1 MLAIPLLSI
10 MFVAPAELPPQE
22 QAGIYAALG
31 EAHLERAAL
40 PGEQQ
45 LDEFDGAHKN
55 FDLAYLTVFEPA
67 HLCRALQV
75 ADLVL
80 ATVTFTDPQPRLS
93 WEEVQRDDIKR
104 LREDAAQT
112 GRANCR
118 HDAHGKPARPRVA
131 VLTDDDF
138 PPPMAPRT
146 SSPADSSERLA
157 IDLPEPRPRQPRRWN
172 IQTAAGAIFTGAGV
186 GLVGVLAGAIGF
198 QARNAAKMRDLE
210 DNAVVAGELTDA
222 EWDLAAKIRAD
233 SLQTRNVAIG
243 VGVAGAASLATGV
256 ALLATRKKGPR
267 AVALMP
273 YGGPLGGGAVLRL
286 RF

>member
-10 MFVAPAELPPQE
+10 MFVAPAELSPQD
-22 QAGIYAALG
+22 QAATYAAAA

-55 FDLAYLTVFEPA
+55 FDLAYLTAFDPA

-75 ADLVL
+75 AELVL
-80 ATVTFTDPQPRLS
+80 ATVNFTDPQPRLS
-93 WEEVQRDDIKR
+93 WEEVQRDDIER

-138 PPPMAPRT
+138 SPPVASRT
-146 SSPADSSERLA
+146 SSPADSERLA
-157 IDLPEPRPRQPRRWN
+157 IDLPEPTPRQPRRWN

-186 GLVGVLAGAIGF
+186 GLVGVLAGAIGL
-198 QARNAAKMRDLE
+198 QVRNDAKLRDLAS
-210 DNAVVAGELTDA
+210 NAVVAGRLTDA
-222 EWDLAAKIRAD
+222 EWDRAAEIRAD

-243 VGVAGAASLATGV
+243 VGVAGVVSLATGV

-273 YGGPLGGGAVLRL
+273 YGGHLGGGAVLRL